1 MDITILIS
9 FDGSSTS
16 RHTICKLKASPD
28 IRSAWYSGCVRFH
41 HVNCAFRV
49 FFYLTEY
56 VGNVRDR
63 PTIWTESTLEISNT
77 IGF

>member
-28 IRSAWYSGCVRFH
+28 IVFRLSPFSSCYLCVSW
-41 HVNCAFRV
+41 
-49 FFYLTEY
+49 FFLFDGIRWKCPGSTDDL
-56 VGNVRDR
+56 DR
-63 PTIWTESTLEISNT
+63 IDT
-77 IGF
+77 

>member
-28 IRSAWYSGCVRFH
+28 
-41 HVNCAFRV
+41 VNCAFRV

>member
-16 RHTICKLKASPD
+16 RHTICKLKTSPD
-28 IRSAWYSGCVRFH
+28 IRSAWYSGCLRFH

-49 FFYLTEY
+49 FFLFDGIRWKCPGSTDDL
-56 VGNVRDR
+56 DR
-63 PTIWTESTLEISNT
+63 IDT
-77 IGF
+77 

>member
-16 RHTICKLKASPD
+16 RHTTCKLKTSPD
-28 IRSAWYSGCVRFH
+28 IRSAWYSGCLRFH
-41 HVNCAFRV
+41 HVNCAFRG

-56 VGNVRDR
+56 VGIPKCPGSTDDLDR
-63 PTIWTESTLEISNT
+63 IDT
-77 IGF
+77 